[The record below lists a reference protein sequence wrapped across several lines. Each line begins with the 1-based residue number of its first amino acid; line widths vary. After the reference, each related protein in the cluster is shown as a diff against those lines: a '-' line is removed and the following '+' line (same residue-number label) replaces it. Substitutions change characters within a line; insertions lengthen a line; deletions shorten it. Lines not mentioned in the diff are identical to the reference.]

1 MQDILSQIIANKRF
15 EIDIRKRIIPQ
26 EQFEEALLDGMPRPT
41 HSMRRALAE
50 SPTGIIAEFKRRSP
64 SKGWIA
70 READP
75 AHVVPDYARAGAAAL
90 SVLTDEM
97 FFGGTVRDL
106 RAVRPL
112 TDLPILRK
120 DFIIDAYQL
129 YEARIIGADAVL
141 LIAAALSPVSVSASP
156 SIL

>member
-75 AHVVPDYARAGAAAL
+75 ADVVPDYARAGAAAL
-90 SVLTDEM
+90 SVLTDEK

-120 DFIIDAYQL
+120 DVIIDA
-129 YEARIIGADAVL
+129 
-141 LIAAALSPVSVSASP
+141 
-156 SIL
+156 